1 MDEIVLR
8 NKIETL
14 DCKTNISFN
23 LDNNIN
29 DLMIQSD
36 HEQRLLIIDKIEK
49 KVREENPVAGDI
61 EVYKNAIVKGIVKPK
76 EDFDLKYEGTL
87 NISGNFSEDGIS
99 KIGGISPEYKRRV
112 ENRAEFNHWKKYWYL
127 YDFYE
132 KNPTVFPDFD
142 FHMIYIIKYVYTK
155 YQKRPK
161 EGLKYLALIR
171 YKLMQFQGNEELYS
185 KQFLDYANNE
195 INKNTDN
202 LKNIIEIFEITGDN
216 SGNKRNDNNREQSTE
231 LELT

>member
-127 YDFYE
+127 YE
-132 KNPTVFPDFD
+132 ALSRGAKKTVF
-142 FHMIYIIKYVYTK
+142 I
-155 YQKRPK
+155 
-161 EGLKYLALIR
+161 
-171 YKLMQFQGNEELYS
+171 
-185 KQFLDYANNE
+185 
-195 INKNTDN
+195 
-202 LKNIIEIFEITGDN
+202 
-216 SGNKRNDNNREQSTE
+216 DNNYDCISILKKNLNKIGISQGSYDIYNKICIYEISKTSQGGIKIFSFNKIQTNAISG
-231 LELT
+231 